1 MNNAK
6 MLYLG
11 KRIKSA
17 REQSGLTQ
25 EQLAEKLN
33 ISRTAIARYEL
44 GEIEPRLKNLVAIA
58 KALNCSCDYLLG
70 INDHIDSDME
80 LSPRA
85 QMHLCEFIR
94 EIKNNL

>member
-25 EQLAEKLN
+25 EQLAEKIN

-58 KALNCSCDYLLG
+58 RVLNCSCDYLLG
-70 INDHIDSDME
+70 ISGRIDPEME
-80 LSPRA
+80 LSPKA

-94 EIKNNL
+94 EMKNNT